1 MIVWAKADDDN
12 VKHTKSVIMIL
23 NSNEKSIIGGE
34 AVERD
39 NENNERSA
47 WI

>member
-12 VKHTKSVIMIL
+12 VKHTKSVVMIL
-23 NSNEKSIIGGE
+23 NSNEKKINNRE

-47 WI
+47 RI